1 MTVRARLSVLSI
13 YGAALVV
20 AEFAVR
26 LSPTPDRYPSPTGV
40 ATALVRNILSGQ
52 APIAIEQSLSRILVA
67 FVFAAIAGS
76 VIGVAIGRSR
86 WLDLAFGPI
95 INALRS
101 IAPIAL
107 IPLAVLWFGVTGNS
121 AVFIVCYAAIFP
133 IILNASEAARQV
145 DMRLV
150 NAARTLGADPR
161 HIITHVVLPSVA
173 PNTITGARIAMG
185 FAWASIVAAEL
196 AIGVKLETGGAIN
209 AGIGQLMVSTLFLDR
224 DVNSLVGYMI
234 VIGLIGL
241 LIDKGFRRLHRMRAP
256 WEYA

>member
-1 MTVRARLSVLSI
+1 MTVPVRFSVLSI
-13 YGAALVV
+13 YGSVLVAAEL
-20 AEFAVR
+20 AVR
-26 LSPTPDRYPSPTGV
+26 MSPTPDRYPSPVGV
-40 ATALVRNILSGQ
+40 ATALFRNTMSGQ
-52 APIAIEQSLSRILVA
+52 APIAVEQSLSRILTA
-67 FVFAAIAGS
+67 FVLAAIVGS
-76 VIGVAIGRSR
+76 IIGVAIGRSR
-86 WLDLAFGPI
+86 WLDLAFGPV

-107 IPLAVLWFGVTGNS
+107 IPLAVLWFGVSGSS
-121 AVFIVCYAAIFP
+121 AIFIVCYAAIFP

-145 DMRLV
+145 DMRLID
-150 NAARTLGADPR
+150 AARTLGAGR
-161 HIITHVVLPSVA
+161 RYILTNVVLPSVA

-224 DVNSLVGYMI
+224 DVDSLVGYML

-241 LIDKGFRRLHRMRAP
+241 FIDKGFRWLHRMRAP